1 MTAPRRPGRRT
12 VRSEIVLDHRYLR
25 LRLDTERDAQGRE
38 TTFVVGTG
46 PPIAQIVP
54 VWDDG
59 TVTLLSQRR
68 HALRVRSIEVPGG
81 HVDPGETPLA
91 AARREL
97 REETGLSARR
107 WTPLLEFLPAI
118 KLQQTFHAF
127 LAEGLSAGV
136 ATPEHDEDIRLVR
149 LPLET
154 AAARALTGWVRHG
167 PSIVAIL
174 AAREAARNAAR
185 GQRARSRSSSSI
197 R

>member
-1 MTAPRRPGRRT
+1 MSRPRRRVVRRE
-12 VRSEIVLDHRYLR
+12 VVLDHRYLR

-38 TTFVVGTG
+38 TTFILGTG
-46 PPIAQIVP
+46 PSIAQIVP

-68 HALRVRSIEVPGG
+68 HGLRTRSIEVPGG

-107 WTPLLEFLPAI
+107 LTPLLEFLPAI
-118 KLQQTFHAF
+118 KLQQPFHAF
-127 LAEGLSAGV
+127 LAEGLREGV
-136 ATPEHDEDIRLVR
+136 ASPEHDEDIRLLR
-149 LPLET
+149 LPLEE
-154 AAARALTGWVRHG
+154 AAARALRGWVRHG

-174 AAREAARNAAR
+174 AAREAVRNAAR
-185 GQRARSRSSSSI
+185 GQRAPRSSSSI